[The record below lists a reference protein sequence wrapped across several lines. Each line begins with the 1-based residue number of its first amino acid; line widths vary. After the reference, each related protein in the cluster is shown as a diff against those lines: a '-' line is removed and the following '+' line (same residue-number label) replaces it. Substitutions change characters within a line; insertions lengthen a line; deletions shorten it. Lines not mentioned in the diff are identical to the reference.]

1 MADRKHTEKAP
12 PSPDS
17 EAAAEARPDTLLESS
32 EGPAS
37 APLDAAALA
46 DQLAA
51 AQAEKEELR
60 QTLVRRQADFENYR
74 KRIERERLE
83 EAQRA
88 VARLIEGLLPVLD
101 AFERALAAHD
111 DSTYED
117 YRKGFEL
124 IYRQLRDALERQGL
138 NRIEAEGKTFDPHLH
153 HAIERVESEDHED
166 GAVLEVLQPGYRL
179 RDKVLRPATV
189 RVAVHPAE
197 PAPEAS
203 EQIN

>member
-1 MADRKHTEKAP
+1 VADRKHAEKAP

-17 EAAAEARPDTLLESS
+17 EAAAEARRDTLLESS
-32 EGPAS
+32 EGPAP
-37 APLDAAALA
+37 APSDAALA

-74 KRIERERLE
+74 KRIERERHE

-88 VARLIEGLLPVLD
+88 VARLIEALLPVLD

-111 DSTYED
+111 DPAYED

-153 HAIERVESEDHED
+153 HAIERIESEDHED

-189 RVAVHPAE
+189 RVAVHPGE
-197 PAPEAS
+197 RAS
-203 EQIN
+203 QASKRVN

>member
-1 MADRKHTEKAP
+1 MADRKHPEKTP

-17 EAAAEARPDTLLESS
+17 EAAAEAQDDTLLD
-32 EGPAS
+32 
-37 APLDAAALA
+37 LDAAALG

-51 AQAEKEELR
+51 AQAEKEELL

-83 EAQRA
+83 EAQRS
-88 VARLIEGLLPVLD
+88 VARLIEALLPVLD

-111 DSTYED
+111 DPAYED

-124 IYRQLRDALERQGL
+124 IYRQLWDAFERQGL

-153 HAIERVESEDHED
+153 HAVERVESEDHED
-166 GAVLEVLQPGYRL
+166 GEVLEVLQPGYRL
-179 RDKVLRPATV
+179 RDKVLRPAAV

-197 PAPEAS
+197 PASEAS
-203 EQIN
+203 ERVN

>member
-1 MADRKHTEKAP
+1 MADRKRPEKTT
-12 PSPDS
+12 PSPNPEVAPDS
-17 EAAAEARPDTLLESS
+17 QDDILLESS
-32 EGPAS
+32 EDAAPAPS
-37 APLDAAALA
+37 EAAALA

-83 EAQRA
+83 EAQRV

-111 DSTYED
+111 DPAYED
-117 YRKGFEL
+117 YHRGFEL

-153 HAIERVESEDHED
+153 YAVERVESEDHED
-166 GAVLEVLQPGYRL
+166 GEVLEVLQPGYRL

-197 PAPEAS
+197 PASQAS
-203 EQIN
+203 ERVN

>member
-1 MADRKHTEKAP
+1 MADRKHPEKTP

-17 EAAAEARPDTLLESS
+17 EAAAEARRDTLLD
-32 EGPAS
+32 
-37 APLDAAALA
+37 LDAAALA

-60 QTLVRRQADFENYR
+60 HTLVRRQADFENYR

-83 EAQRA
+83 EAQRS
-88 VARLIEGLLPVLD
+88 VARLIEALLPVLD

-111 DSTYED
+111 DPAYED

-124 IYRQLRDALERQGL
+124 IYRQLWDAFERQGL

-153 HAIERVESEDHED
+153 HAVERVESEDHED
-166 GAVLEVLQPGYRL
+166 GEVLEVLQPGYRL
-179 RDKVLRPATV
+179 RDKVLRPAAV

-197 PAPEAS
+197 PASEAS
-203 EQIN
+203 ERVN